1 MNKDFRQYL
10 KIIINL
16 MIAAGAFLII
26 VLFVP
31 KVILFFVPFLVGWI
45 IASIANP
52 LVSFL
57 EKKLRIRRK
66 AMSVFVIVLAIS
78 AVGGA
83 LYLLVSELVKQG
95 IAMLNDLPDIWKNF
109 EQDLEGLSDK
119 WNVFYKRLPVDLQT
133 TLSDLYSNLS
143 TYIGNIVNKLGSPA
157 VNAVGNFVKSIPGAV
172 ISIIMCL
179 ISSYYFVA
187 EREEIYRYFRVHMPL
202 SIQQKWQIGFRAM
215 KHSVG
220 GYFVAQFRIEL
231 WIYMLLVAGL
241 MILRVKYAF
250 LLALLI
256 AFLDLL
262 PVFGTGTILV
272 PWAAFQLF
280 AGNYQM
286 AVGLLII
293 WGVGQLVR
301 QLIQPKFIGDTIGVK
316 PLPTLFLLYIGY
328 RFFGVIGMI
337 IAVPV
342 GMIVMNLDGAGV
354 FDTTKNSLRL
364 LVKKVNDFRKL
375 GKEDLEYIKEDEPD
389 VESGDEGDQFSFS
402 DESVDE
408 IDWINDNRY
417 NDIKRELIKRLKQI
431 REKEQEQNVQEENVQ
446 KDAGRGEKVSGR
458 SEAEEKV
465 KGEKN
470 L

>member
-16 MIAAGAFLII
+16 VIAAGAFLII

-95 IAMLNDLPDIWKNF
+95 IAMLNDLPEIWKNF

-179 ISSYYFVA
+179 ISSYSVSYT
-187 EREEIYRYFRVHMPL
+187 HL
-202 SIQQKWQIGFRAM
+202 RA
-215 KHSVG
+215 HETSV
-220 GYFVAQFRIEL
+220 
-231 WIYMLLVAGL
+231 
-241 MILRVKYAF
+241 
-250 LLALLI
+250 
-256 AFLDLL
+256 
-262 PVFGTGTILV
+262 
-272 PWAAFQLF
+272 
-280 AGNYQM
+280 
-286 AVGLLII
+286 
-293 WGVGQLVR
+293 
-301 QLIQPKFIGDTIGVK
+301 
-316 PLPTLFLLYIGY
+316 
-328 RFFGVIGMI
+328 
-337 IAVPV
+337 
-342 GMIVMNLDGAGV
+342 
-354 FDTTKNSLRL
+354 
-364 LVKKVNDFRKL
+364 
-375 GKEDLEYIKEDEPD
+375 
-389 VESGDEGDQFSFS
+389 
-402 DESVDE
+402 
-408 IDWINDNRY
+408 
-417 NDIKRELIKRLKQI
+417 
-431 REKEQEQNVQEENVQ
+431 
-446 KDAGRGEKVSGR
+446 
-458 SEAEEKV
+458 
-465 KGEKN
+465 
-470 L
+470 

>member
-465 KGEKN
+465 KGEKI